1 MSQRDGHSF
10 TFLSLFLLLLSQYRA
25 AALHY
30 AMESSLFVSFGSAP
44 SGTRDAGQDA
54 PPLSCCYDPRLL
66 FLPSLSSPAPSP
78 RLSRSSHT
86 KQGRLPLTLD
96 PRVDSQQCLSQGQQK
111 ERRRQMRLAT
121 CTSRHSPSPP
131 LLSPSSLLSL
141 SSLGLATSSPPFA
154 VRALLQ
160 LSFLSSLA
168 FLARPLALLLPRSPP
183 QLTLPSPSRSS
194 LRHGRRSR
202 RCAADERGRRAGLRA
217 RLCRKVR
224 GGGGPGL
231 AAIAGLSLKGR
242 RPSGASAQQQCRP
255 WEKQRE
261 GLRAALH

>member
-1 MSQRDGHSF
+1 MRSSGRRSIRSTTVAEAGPSSSLSSSALDAMAGAAAFPLRMCVFTRVCVGVGELCRLCDWEVSMSQRDGHSF

-131 LLSPSSLLSL
+131 LLDLDQNPLL
-141 SSLGLATSSPPFA
+141 
-154 VRALLQ
+154 
-160 LSFLSSLA
+160 
-168 FLARPLALLLPRSPP
+168 
-183 QLTLPSPSRSS
+183 
-194 LRHGRRSR
+194 
-202 RCAADERGRRAGLRA
+202 D
-217 RLCRKVR
+217 
-224 GGGGPGL
+224 
-231 AAIAGLSLKGR
+231 
-242 RPSGASAQQQCRP
+242 
-255 WEKQRE
+255 
-261 GLRAALH
+261 